1 MPFLNSEKLEEI
13 RRKLNDEDFSGE
25 KHIGLA
31 NVNQRI
37 KLILGA
43 EYGLDINSDENGTSV
58 SVHLPLI

>member
-1 MPFLNSEKLEEI
+1 MMKTFP
-13 RRKLNDEDFSGE
+13 GE